1 MKIQPRLLLT
11 LLLAALA
18 SAVAVITAAPTAS
31 DPSATETVRTLTAA
45 DAEVRTLVFAGGDS
59 ISKFYRIPAVVTL
72 ADGTIV
78 AVADRRL
85 DSNADLPGRI
95 DVVSR
100 RSTDGGRT
108 WEDVVTVACHDD
120 GGGYGDPGLGLAPD
134 GSLVCVMTHG
144 DGLWQSAEGS
154 HAYIYTSRSTDGGRT
169 WSTPADITAGL
180 FSQTEGEAPVR
191 CITAFAT
198 SGRIH
203 THSDGTMWFV
213 LVARPVIDMW
223 CDLSVYPCRSTDGG
237 LTWEAVPVTVDTD
250 GDESKMA
257 ELADHSLL
265 MSIRNRRQHFR
276 KFARSTDGGRSW
288 TAVEKSS
295 TLPDPAINGDII
307 TLPDGTLIHSICNS
321 PDTRTRVSLY
331 KSADNA
337 ASWQRMAEV
346 CPGGSAYS
354 ALTLLDGGRTLGVM
368 TEEDSA
374 DGTGFR
380 IWFTTFNL
388 EKLLGEK

>member
-1 MKIQPRLLLT
+1 MKIQSRLLLT

-18 SAVAVITAAPTAS
+18 SAAAVITAAPTAS
-31 DPSATETVRTLTAA
+31 DTSAADAARTLTAA

-72 ADGTIV
+72 PDGTIV

-108 WEDVVTVACHDD
+108 WE
-120 GGGYGDPGLGLAPD
+120 
-134 GSLVCVMTHG
+134 
-144 DGLWQSAEGS
+144 
-154 HAYIYTSRSTDGGRT
+154 
-169 WSTPADITAGL
+169 
-180 FSQTEGEAPVR
+180 
-191 CITAFAT
+191 
-198 SGRIH
+198 
-203 THSDGTMWFV
+203 
-213 LVARPVIDMW
+213 
-223 CDLSVYPCRSTDGG
+223 
-237 LTWEAVPVTVDTD
+237 AVPVAVDTD

>member
-1 MKIQPRLLLT
+1 MKIHSRLLLSF
-11 LLLAALA
+11 LLAVSA
-18 SAVAVITAAPTAS
+18 SSFNVISAAQTAPEP
-31 DPSATETVRTLTAA
+31 DRTLTIA
-45 DAEVRTLVFAGGDS
+45 DADVRSLVYAGGDS
-59 ISKFYRIPAVVTL
+59 ISKFYRIPAAVTL

-78 AVADRRL
+78 TVAARRL

-108 WEDVVTVACHDD
+108 WEDVVTVARHDE

-144 DGLWQSAEGS
+144 NGLWQSENGS
-154 HAYIYTSRSTDGGRT
+154 HAYICTSRSTDGGLS
-169 WSTPADITAGL
+169 WSAPADITPGL
-180 FSQTEGEAPVR
+180 FSQSENEAPVK

-203 THSDGTMWFV
+203 THSDGSMWFV
-213 LVARPVIDMW
+213 LVARPVLDMW

-237 LTWEAVPVTVDTD
+237 HTWQALPVAVDTD
-250 GDESKMA
+250 GDESKMTG
-257 ELADHSLL
+257 LADGSLL
-265 MSIRNRRQHFR
+265 MSIRNRRQNFR
-276 KFARSTDGGRSW
+276 KFSRSTDGGNTW
-288 TAVEKSS
+288 TPIEKSS
-295 TLPDPAINGDII
+295 TLPDPAINGDIL

-331 KSADNA
+331 KSTDNA
-337 ASWQRMAEV
+337 ASWQRLAEV
-346 CPGGSAYS
+346 CAGGSAYS

-380 IWFTTFNL
+380 IWFTTFDL
-388 EKLLGEK
+388 EKLLGKK